1 MIFDSVVLCPFLD
14 LTSEASSAN
23 TLDDLRC
30 ILVNVVCEVGCI
42 ILLSSHFWRYTPPKT
57 NTAKENLPFEDVFPI
72 EHGDFPL
79 PF

>member
-23 TLDDLRC
+23 TVDDFRC
-30 ILVNVVCEVGCI
+30 IVCEVGCI
-42 ILLSSHFWRYTPPKT
+42 ILLSSHFWGYTPPKT

-72 EHGDFPL
+72 EHEDFPL